1 MSLADELLADL
12 EEAAEEEEGGSY
24 GEEEEEPAIED
35 VQEETQ
41 LDLSGDSVKSIAKL
55 WDSKMFA
62 EIMMKIEDYI
72 SKQAKASEVM
82 GPVEAAP
89 EYRVIVDA
97 NNLTV
102 EIENELNIIHKFIRD
117 KYSKRFPELES
128 LVPNALDYIRTVKEL
143 GNSLDKCKN
152 NENLQ
157 QILTNATIMVVSVT
171 ASTTQGQQLS
181 EEELERLEEACDMAL
196 ELNASKHRIYEYVES
211 RMSFIAPNLS
221 IIIGASTAAKIMGVA
236 GGLTN
241 LSKMPACNIMLLGAQ
256 RKTLSGFSSTSV
268 LPHTGYIYHSDIVQS
283 LPPDLRRKAARLVA
297 AKCTLAA
304 RVDSF
309 HESAEGKVGY
319 ELKDEI
325 ERKFD
330 KWQEPPPVKQVK
342 PLPAPLDGQRKKR
355 GGRRYR
361 KMKER
366 LGLTEIRKQAN
377 RMSFGEVSAPPC
389 PELGESAS
397 SSSASCPS
405 SSSHGPVHMIEEDA
419 YQEDLGFSLGHL
431 GKSGSGRVRQTQVNE
446 ATKARISKT
455 LQRTLQK
462 QSVVYGGKS
471 TIRDR
476 SSGTASSVAFT
487 PLQGLEIVNPQA
499 AEKKVAEANQKYFSS
514 MAEFLKVKGE
524 KSGIMST

>member
-41 LDLSGDSVKSIAKL
+41 LDLSGDSVKTIAKL

-62 EIMMKIEDYI
+62 EIMMKIEEYI

-309 HESAEGKVGY
+309 HESTEGKVGY

-355 GGRRYR
+355 GGRRLRRTPTRRTWDSAWATWASRAVGACGRRRSTRPPRRGSPRRCRYGPD
-361 KMKER
+361 
-366 LGLTEIRKQAN
+366 LGGAGDRDTGW
-377 RMSFGEVSAPPC
+377 GEPRSQPPC
-389 PELGESAS
+389 PPHSGPCRSRALCTAGSPPSATAPRARPPVWPSPHSRYLPWAGSVPSPNTLARPLALCPCEAGQDESPHGAVVEGVVTRYSEDVDS
-397 SSSASCPS
+397 SW
-405 SSSHGPVHMIEEDA
+405 HT
-419 YQEDLGFSLGHL
+419 
-431 GKSGSGRVRQTQVNE
+431 GR
-446 ATKARISKT
+446 S
-455 LQRTLQK
+455 
-462 QSVVYGGKS
+462 
-471 TIRDR
+471 
-476 SSGTASSVAFT
+476 
-487 PLQGLEIVNPQA
+487 
-499 AEKKVAEANQKYFSS
+499 
-514 MAEFLKVKGE
+514 
-524 KSGIMST
+524 